1 MRNWERYQVF
11 RDGRPM
17 KFFAVH
23 VVSDPDKERLSI
35 FEDPVFLRLANDPEC
50 PVFRMM
56 GYAALTGN
64 KIPNDPEFLKARL
77 FTETPPNLEKFV
89 DGGFLEPWGKPK
101 EGGEFVYFVQHPKTH
116 LVKIGYT
123 TNPRIR
129 FQRLDCEV
137 LGLRRGTRADE
148 RAYHLRFK
156 RAEVGGEWFKP
167 SPDLLEEAARYSDL
181 ADGYR
186 DGAVVQQS
194 PSVVPKKEKENSKE
208 ASASLRKRDPVWDAL
223 TAELGAAPSTRSER
237 GRWNR
242 AAKELREA
250 GATADDIRSRCAIY
264 RRRWP
269 EVSLTPTALSS
280 NWGSLQPPA
289 KAAPPCPECG
299 VGGGFHT
306 TDCEKER
313 R

>member
-35 FEDPVFLRLANDPEC
+35 FEDPAFLRLANDPEC

-89 DGGFLEPWGKPK
+89 DAGLLE
-101 EGGEFVYFVQHPKTH
+101 QHPDSRT
-116 LVKIGYT
+116 
-123 TNPRIR
+123 
-129 FQRLDCEV
+129 
-137 LGLRRGTRADE
+137 
-148 RAYHLRFK
+148 
-156 RAEVGGEWFKP
+156 KP
-167 SPDLLEEAARYSDL
+167 YDP
-181 ADGYR
+181 
-186 DGAVVQQS
+186 
-194 PSVVPKKEKENSKE
+194 VPKKEKENSKE

-269 EVSLTPTALSS
+269 EVSLTPTALSA

-299 VGGGFHT
+299 VGGGLHT
-306 TDCEKER
+306 AECEGR
-313 R
+313 AA